1 MANGERFARVAGM
14 KRSVFILLGF
24 GVVLSGCLER
34 KVEMTASGGEP
45 AVAGAE
51 RGDWLRIAVVPKGT
65 THTFWKTVHAGAK
78 KGAAETGAELLW
90 KGPVGEG
97 DREGQIKV
105 VENFVTQGVDAIALA
120 PLDDVALV
128 RPVKEASDDGI
139 PVVIWDSGLSE
150 AGDGAF
156 GSFVATDNFIAG
168 EKCGRKMAELLGGKG
183 KVMMLRY
190 EVGSASTQKRE
201 DGFMKG
207 LKEAGPE
214 IEVVS
219 SDQYAGGTVEKAQES
234 ANNLL
239 NQFGDVVDG
248 IYTPNESATEGML
261 LAVRSA
267 GLAGKVKFVGFD
279 SNSALVAG
287 IEAGELHALAL
298 QDPFNMGYL
307 AVKAAVAL
315 VKGEAVEA
323 RVDTGSVWLTKENM
337 GEAAMQAL
345 LNPEI

>member
-1 MANGERFARVAGM
+1 M
-14 KRSVFILLGF
+14 KRSIFVLLGL
-24 GVVLSGCLER
+24 GVVLSGCLEK
-34 KVEMTASGGEP
+34 KVEVTASGGGGE
-45 AVAGAE
+45 VVVKE
-51 RGDWLRIAVVPKGT
+51 RGDGMRVAVVPKGT

-78 KGAAETGAELLW
+78 KGASETGAELLW

-105 VENFVTQGVDAIALA
+105 VENFVTQGVDAIAVA

-128 RPVKEASDDGI
+128 RPVKEAASDGI

-150 AGDGAF
+150 AGDGSY
-156 GSFVATDNFIAG
+156 GSFVATDNLVAG

-201 DGFMKG
+201 EGFLKG
-207 LKEAGPE
+207 LREAGPE
-214 IEVVS
+214 IVVVS
-219 SDQYAGGTVEKAQES
+219 DDQYAGGTVEKAQES

-239 NQFGDVVDG
+239 NQFGDEVDG

-261 LAVRSA
+261 LAMRSA

-279 SNSALVAG
+279 SNPALVAA
-287 IEAGELHALAL
+287 IEAGELHAVAL

-307 AVKAAVAL
+307 AVKAAVSL

-323 RVDTGSVWLTKENM
+323 RVDTGSVLLTKENL
-337 GEAAMQAL
+337 GEAKIQAL
-345 LNPEI
+345 LNPEID